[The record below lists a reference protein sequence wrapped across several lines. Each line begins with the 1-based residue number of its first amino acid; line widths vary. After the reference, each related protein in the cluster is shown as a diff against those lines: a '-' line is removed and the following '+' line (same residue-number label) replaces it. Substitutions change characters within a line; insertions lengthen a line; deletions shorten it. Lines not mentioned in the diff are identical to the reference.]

1 MTFGLG
7 LRHNGKKTN
16 QISLDPI
23 FSIQQISSNRGKF
36 RFVSEYDILPCNPEN
51 MNLEFPLEPNDLESV
66 WLLGY
71 ILILKEK
78 AITFRNTTGFRIPS
92 TRCENIEL

>member
-7 LRHNGKKTN
+7 LRHNGKKTAKFHLTRLLHPTRFHPIEAN
-16 QISLDPI
+16 FDLYLNTI
-23 FSIQQISSNRGKF
+23 FSHAAT
-36 RFVSEYDILPCNPEN
+36 DT
-51 MNLEFPLEPNDLESV
+51 NLKFPLEQNDFRICLAS
-66 WLLGY
+66 GY

-92 TRCENIEL
+92 TRCENSEL